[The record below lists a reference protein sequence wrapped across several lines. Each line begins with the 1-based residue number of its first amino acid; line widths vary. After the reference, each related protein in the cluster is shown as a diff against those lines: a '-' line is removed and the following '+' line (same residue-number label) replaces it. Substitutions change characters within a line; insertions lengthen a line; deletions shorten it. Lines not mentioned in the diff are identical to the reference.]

1 MFSGVE
7 GAYKDSTRPS
17 TLSNQEGSSR
27 AIYSTSSL
35 DPGRHRGE
43 INSLDPLTRSRQP

>member
-1 MFSGVE
+1 VFSGVE

-27 AIYSTSSL
+27 AFYSASSL
-35 DPGRHRGE
+35 DPCSHKGGS
-43 INSLDPLTRSRQP
+43 NSLDPLTR